1 MFKIELMCEKGKEYQ
16 SQRSGSSIQRETGTV
31 KTDCPFGLVANYYK
45 TYDIWRLR
53 VQLDEHNHPYA
64 PTLEGHPYA
73 MRLEDDE
80 FHLVEELSKYN
91 VQPRY
96 ILSTIKARNPDN
108 VSSVRNVYNAQ
119 TKIRAVIR
127 GDRTQIQLLL
137 SHLTRTGYAY
147 YERVNDQT
155 NELEELFFVHPT
167 SYAKVIDE
175 VHYPRVIV
183 TDRDLALM
191 GACDVEFPNAK
202 KLLCRWHISNNML
215 KHCRQRF
222 KTVKEWDSVKYTWE
236 HMIKAP
242 TEAGFEHYYEKLK
255 ELLVGHRE
263 VSEYLNNWLENYR
276 HMFVSVLTDQYL
288 SYEELGRPNSEEC
301 GCQLRASYGLPCS
314 HELLFY
320 DIQGQSIPIERV
332 DIFWRT
338 LYVPWPVTPEDDL
351 NCQNGVQNFQ
361 NALSKVTTFV
371 KKNWLTKLRGIHE
384 PESVSILEPVV
395 HKNTRGRPST
405 KDKKKQTNQF
415 VTQNADPHRQ
425 QTSQFVPPV
434 ADPSRRSYSKPT
446 KVPDLNQEPAR
457 HSSYVRQMTQSN
469 NLIDYIPE
477 IFRPHILRINNVEG
491 DGNCGFR
498 SVAVGIDLRENMWPA
513 IRQNLL
519 QALDNYEMLFTE
531 MWLSDGFQRI
541 RHTVDHFGLGIA
553 PRDKW
558 MCMPDTGLVIA
569 SLYNQPVIFISPE
582 QSNMCFPLWH
592 GPDRPQPKRPIVIA
606 LVGEQSDA
614 VRKEFEAQ
622 CNREL
627 LQGKATKA
635 SSTNSFNTVSTP
647 VNAAHALR
655 NSNDA
660 RPSFVSL
667 GGSFPLNVND
677 LPDDLLM
684 PNLEN
689 TVEVQNTCIFGSAY
703 DDEDLDTYNSPF
715 ANQVMGVKADF
726 NNIEPSTIVS
736 PIPIT
741 RVHSIHLKD
750 QIIRDPNWVE
760 GMQEELL
767 QFKIQ
772 KVWTLVDLP
781 YGKKAIGTKWV
792 YRNKKDERG
801 IVVKNKGM
809 LVAQGY
815 KQEEG
820 IDCDEMDVKSAF
832 LYGTIEEEVYV
843 SQPSGFVD
851 PEFLEKVYKVEKALY
866 GLHQAPRAW
875 YETLS
880 TYLLDNGF
888 YRGQIDKTLFIKRVK
903 DDILLVQVYVDDIIF
918 GSTKKSLCTDFE
930 QIMHKRFQMSS
941 MGELTFFLGLQV
953 KQKEDGIFIS
963 QDKYV
968 GEILK
973 KFGFSSIRTASTPME
988 TNKALTKDKDGEDV
1002 DVHLYRSMIGSLM
1015 YLTSSRPD
1023 IMFSVSFS
1031 DSDYAGASL
1040 DRKST
1045 IGGCQFLG
1053 SRLIS
1058 WQCKKQTVVAN
1069 STTKVEYIAASHC
1082 CGQNPVYHSKTKH
1095 IEIRHHFIRDS
1106 YEKRLIEMVKI
1117 HTDNNVVDLLTKVF
1131 DGRLMVY
1138 KCSGLYTSAIW
1149 IEVGRCSLEEF
1160 EA

>member
-1 MFKIELMCEKGKEYQ
+1 
-16 SQRSGSSIQRETGTV
+16 
-31 KTDCPFGLVANYYK
+31 
-45 TYDIWRLR
+45 
-53 VQLDEHNHPYA
+53 
-64 PTLEGHPYA
+64 

-288 SYEELGRPNSEEC
+288 SYGESTTCRVESQHALLKKYLGTAQSNLDTLFGSIDKIIIGQETAIKESFNRSINVRKHKFNIPQFEELWGQVSHYALDYILEELGRPNSEEC

-606 LVGEQSDA
+606 LVGGIHYINLTL
-614 VRKEFEAQ
+614 FE
-622 CNREL
+622 N
-627 LQGKATKA
+627 
-635 SSTNSFNTVSTP
+635 
-647 VNAAHALR
+647 
-655 NSNDA
+655 
-660 RPSFVSL
+660 
-667 GGSFPLNVND
+667 
-677 LPDDLLM
+677 
-684 PNLEN
+684 
-689 TVEVQNTCIFGSAY
+689 
-703 DDEDLDTYNSPF
+703 
-715 ANQVMGVKADF
+715 
-726 NNIEPSTIVS
+726 S
-736 PIPIT
+736 PIPPNHPQWRWYASGNAPEWEDIYSNRH
-741 RVHSIHLKD
+741 RV
-750 QIIRDPNWVE
+750 
-760 GMQEELL
+760 
-767 QFKIQ
+767 
-772 KVWTLVDLP
+772 
-781 YGKKAIGTKWV
+781 
-792 YRNKKDERG
+792 
-801 IVVKNKGM
+801 
-809 LVAQGY
+809 
-815 KQEEG
+815 
-820 IDCDEMDVKSAF
+820 C
-832 LYGTIEEEVYV
+832 
-843 SQPSGFVD
+843 
-851 PEFLEKVYKVEKALY
+851 
-866 GLHQAPRAW
+866 
-875 YETLS
+875 
-880 TYLLDNGF
+880 
-888 YRGQIDKTLFIKRVK
+888 
-903 DDILLVQVYVDDIIF
+903 
-918 GSTKKSLCTDFE
+918 
-930 QIMHKRFQMSS
+930 
-941 MGELTFFLGLQV
+941 
-953 KQKEDGIFIS
+953 
-963 QDKYV
+963 
-968 GEILK
+968 
-973 KFGFSSIRTASTPME
+973 
-988 TNKALTKDKDGEDV
+988 
-1002 DVHLYRSMIGSLM
+1002 
-1015 YLTSSRPD
+1015 
-1023 IMFSVSFS
+1023 
-1031 DSDYAGASL
+1031 
-1040 DRKST
+1040 
-1045 IGGCQFLG
+1045 
-1053 SRLIS
+1053 
-1058 WQCKKQTVVAN
+1058 
-1069 STTKVEYIAASHC
+1069 
-1082 CGQNPVYHSKTKH
+1082 
-1095 IEIRHHFIRDS
+1095 
-1106 YEKRLIEMVKI
+1106 
-1117 HTDNNVVDLLTKVF
+1117 
-1131 DGRLMVY
+1131 
-1138 KCSGLYTSAIW
+1138 
-1149 IEVGRCSLEEF
+1149 
-1160 EA
+1160 